1 MICQSS
7 FNKSKK
13 NNAGSMRMERS
24 LMTCVTEFLDRLEK
38 VKKNSE
44 KNSDELSKS
53 LRDLTEGNFNNFLLN
68 IIEYKLIEINF
79 NLEYYDIERKVNT
92 MTGKI
97 EKNVNFVVDKSTAT
111 CQDEYNNINQAN
123 DAITECMMSINAI
136 NNYVNSTGKI
146 SEALKNK
153 ITHGSD
159 DISIQN
165 ISIGL
170 VIDFYCLLF
179 IV

>member
-1 MICQSS
+1 ME
-7 FNKSKK
+7 KSLLK
-13 NNAGSMRMERS
+13 
-24 LMTCVTEFLDRLEK
+24 CVTEFLNRLEK
-38 VKKNSE
+38 LKKNSE
-44 KNSDELSKS
+44 KNNDELSRNLS
-53 LRDLTEGNFNNFLLN
+53 DLT
-68 IIEYKLIEINF
+68 K
-79 NLEYYDIERKVNT
+79 EYYDIEREVNT

-97 EKNVNFVVDKSTAT
+97 EKNVNFVVDKSTVT
-111 CQDEYNNINQAN
+111 CQDEYDNINQAN

-170 VIDFYCLLF
+170 MQFHPEKDSQPLF
-179 IV
+179 CNFMRKKSTDIHQ